1 MLNHWSSVNSDDHLV
16 VPSLSTNLSPLT
28 DGFSLEDTV
37 TFFPNAMLVFFD
49 TSAPF
54 TVIVEDA
61 IADVMYPS
69 FTAIAF
75 TVDVLDTGI
84 MPS

>member
-1 MLNHWSSVNSDDHLV
+1 
-16 VPSLSTNLSPLT
+16 
-28 DGFSLEDTV
+28 
-37 TFFPNAMLVFFD
+37 MLVFFD
-49 TSAPF
+49 TFAPF

-75 TVDVLDTGI
+75 TVDVLDAGI